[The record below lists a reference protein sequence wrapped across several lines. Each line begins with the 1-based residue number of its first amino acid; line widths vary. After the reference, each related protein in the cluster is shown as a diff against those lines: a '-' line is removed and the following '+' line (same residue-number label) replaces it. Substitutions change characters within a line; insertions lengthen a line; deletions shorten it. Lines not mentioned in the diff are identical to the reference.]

1 MQRKRLR
8 IAGLATLAA
17 AGFAACVYPTDRSG
31 ELEVQM
37 TTLPTLF
44 LKDSV
49 QLEARVVDGD
59 GNALE
64 NAVVE
69 FAADDPTVLAV
80 SPDGL
85 VLAVA
90 VGTTTVTATAVEY
103 AETTPVAQS
112 AVVRG
117 LLEVD
122 SVRPMTAKF
131 GELVEIYGVGLDTND
146 LFSVSFGGVD
156 AEIFAFQAADENNPQ
171 ELGRLWVWMPP
182 PAPRESELTILGFN
196 GGLVFPDTITV
207 QQRDVYEPNDK
218 APWPLGE
225 IPLIWGNPAVAFE
238 VRPRNDTLQPA
249 DWYTFDNVAPQDR
262 TIIVL
267 SEVVGAE
274 TFSVFITDSLAWS
287 GTPGNPWAV
296 GPDAWTIG
304 PRTYLCGGLPITV
317 GDTPVQLEELPFP
330 FTLVALK
337 DLPAGQY
344 HILAPYS
351 PQGDPVR
358 YEMLILSSYES
369 VRNPDIAEENDYCNV
384 AADLSVT
391 RIAPG
396 QARTM
401 TIDNFRDI
409 DWYYFSIAPA
419 TGDQSMDITT
429 TATEADADLDVYVIR
444 ADSAAGDLVDL
455 ELIQFNAAS
464 GVDETLAIDSIAPG
478 DYYLIVMDFP
488 GVPTQ
493 YTLDW
498 TFGPKRPSP
507 GMVAPFEASALEAL
521 AAKRAR
527 ARTEQGSRAGL
538 MKLLERLKQ

>member
-1 MQRKRLR
+1 VRILVQRKRLR
-8 IAGLATLAA
+8 IAGLAALAA

-49 QLEARVVDGD
+49 QLEARVVDAD
-59 GNALE
+59 GNELE

-69 FAADDPTVLAV
+69 FTSDDPTILAV

-90 VGTTTVTATAVEY
+90 VGSATVSATAVEY
-103 AETTPVAQS
+103 AGTAPVTQAAQ
-112 AVVRG
+112 VRG

-156 AEIFAFQAADENNPQ
+156 AEIFAFQAADEENPQ
-171 ELGRLWVWMPP
+171 EFGRLWVWMPP

-196 GGLVFPDTITV
+196 GGLVFPDTLTV
-207 QQRDVYEPNDK
+207 QQRDIYEPNDD
-218 APWPLGE
+218 APWHLGE
-225 IPLIWGNPAVAFE
+225 IPLLWGNPAVAFE
-238 VRPRNDTLQPA
+238 VRPRDETKQPA
-249 DWYTFDNVAPQDR
+249 DWYTFDNATTLDR
-262 TIIVL
+262 TIVVF

-274 TFSVFITDSLAWS
+274 TFSVFLTDSLAWT

-296 GPDAWTIG
+296 GPDSWTIG
-304 PRTYLCGGLPITV
+304 PRTYLCSGLPITV
-317 GDTPVQLEELPFP
+317 GNTEFQLEELPFP

-337 DLPAGQY
+337 DLPAGRY
-344 HILAPYS
+344 HILAPYN
-351 PQGDPVR
+351 PQGDPAR
-358 YEMLILSSYES
+358 YEMLIISSYQS
-369 VRNPDIAEENDYCNV
+369 VLSPDLAEENDYCDV
-384 AADLSVT
+384 APPLS
-391 RIAPG
+391 IAQG
-396 QARTM
+396 RTLS
-401 TIDNFRDI
+401 IDNFRDI
-409 DWYYFSIAPA
+409 DWYRFSIAAA

-429 TATEADADLDVYVIR
+429 TAVDPDADLDVYVVR
-444 ADSAAGDLVDL
+444 ADSAGGDLVDL

-464 GVDETLAIDSIAPG
+464 GVDESLLIDRIAPG
-478 DYYLIVMDFP
+478 NYYLIVMDFP
-488 GVPTQ
+488 GVPTL
-493 YTLDW
+493 YTLDV
-498 TFGPKRPSP
+498 TFGPPRSP
-507 GMVAPFEASALEAL
+507 PNAVAPFGASVLDAL

-527 ARTEQGSRAGL
+527 AQTEQGSRAGL
-538 MKLLERLKQ
+538 MKLLERLK

>member
-1 MQRKRLR
+1 MQRKRLH
-8 IAGLATLAA
+8 IAGLAALAA
-17 AGFAACVYPTDRSG
+17 AGIAACVYPTDRSG

-49 QLEARVVDGD
+49 QLEARVVDAD

-69 FAADDPTVLAV
+69 FSSDDATVLAV

-90 VGTTTVTATAVEY
+90 VGLATVTATAVEY
-103 AETTPVAQS
+103 AGTTPVTQPAQ
-112 AVVRG
+112 VRG

-122 SVRPMTAKF
+122 SVRTLTPPDTARF

-146 LFSVSFGGVD
+146 LFSVRFGGVD
-156 AEIFAFQAADENNPQ
+156 ADVFAFQAADPENPQ
-171 ELGRLWVWMPP
+171 EFGRLWVWMPP
-182 PAPRESELTILGFN
+182 PAPRKSELAILGFN
-196 GGLVFPDTITV
+196 GGVVFPDTLTV
-207 QQRDVYEPNDK
+207 LQRDIYEPNDK

-225 IPLIWGNPAVAFE
+225 LPALWGNPAVAFE

-249 DWYTFDNVAPQDR
+249 DWYTFTNATTLDR
-262 TIIVL
+262 TIVVF

-274 TFSVFITDSLAWS
+274 TFSVFITDSLAWT
-287 GTPGNPWAV
+287 GDPANPWAV
-296 GPDAWTIG
+296 GPDSWTIG
-304 PRTYLCGGLPITV
+304 PRTYLCSGLPITK
-317 GDTPVQLEELPFP
+317 GNTPFELEELPFP

-337 DLPAGQY
+337 DLPAGTY
-344 HILAPYS
+344 HILAPYQ
-351 PQGDPVR
+351 PQGDPAR
-358 YEMLILSSYES
+358 YEMLITSTYES
-369 VRNPDIAEENDYCNV
+369 VRNPDIAEENDYCDV
-384 AADLSVT
+384 AAPLSIT
-391 RIAPG
+391 QG
-396 QARTM
+396 RTL

-409 DWYYFSIAPA
+409 DWYRFSV
-419 TGDQSMDITT
+419 TTDTSMAVT
-429 TATEADADLDVYVIR
+429 TAAADPDADLDVYVIR
-444 ADSAAGDLVDL
+444 ADSALGDLVDL
-455 ELIQFNAAS
+455 ELIDFTAES
-464 GVDETLAIDSIAPG
+464 GVGDALSIDRLTPG

-493 YTLDW
+493 YTLDV
-498 TFGPKRPSP
+498 TFGPPRSP
-507 GMVAPFEASALEAL
+507 PGIVAPFEASALEAL